1 MTEER
6 KLFLSDVLLGIIVV
20 VDIIII
26 QRIGFTTFVVI
37 TTIGATIWFT
47 SRWIATTKTIPRW
60 ARNIYRR
67 FK

>member
-6 KLFLSDVLLGIIVV
+6 KLFLSDVLLGIIIV

-26 QRIGFTTFVVI
+26 QHIGFTTFVII
-37 TTIGATIWFT
+37 TTIGATMWFT
-47 SRWIATTKTIPRW
+47 SRWIVTAYTIPRW
-60 ARNIYRR
+60 ARDLYRR

>member
-6 KLFLSDVLLGIIVV
+6 KLFLKDILLGIIIVT
-20 VDIIII
+20 DIITI
-26 QRIGFTTFVVI
+26 QRIGFTTLVII
-37 TTIGATIWFT
+37 TTIGITMWFT
-47 SRWIATTKTIPRW
+47 SRWIVTAYTIPRW